1 MKRTTRVDRL
11 TTLWMITAV
20 FLIAYT
26 MLFGGSLP
34 QQWWTMVH
42 VITLGVITNS
52 ILQWTW
58 YFTRSL
64 LRLPRENKHAGAEH
78 ALRQILFNVLLVALV
93 AAMWFSSAVFTVIFA
108 ALIAVVIA
116 WHALALILAARA
128 ALATRFI
135 IVIRYYTAAALLLVV
150 GAIYAGF
157 VAVAMFDRNAPDWI
171 VSSQSNLTL
180 AHSLVNSLGW
190 FGLTIAATLITLG
203 PTMLRTRLN
212 DEAVRRSIRALP
224 YLVVSTLVLTVA
236 VTFGLLKIAGL
247 AAFVYAAVMAWA
259 VGIPLIKTA
268 LVRAP
273 SGYPTWNAAAGILWT
288 ALGLTLLGALLFNA
302 SSAEEARTSLRTVVA
317 VLGVGGALQI
327 LTGALTYLMPVVIGG
342 GPSALK
348 VGIATLETLGGFR
361 VALRNAG
368 LLLVLLGGE
377 GVLVILGVALVVS
390 SFLLDLFA
398 FSLAGITQGRK
409 KREMPTVQFPT
420 NMNKTVEV
428 EKS

>member
-1 MKRTTRVDRL
+1 MKRTSRVDRL
-11 TTLWMITAV
+11 TTLWMVTAV

-26 MLFGGSLP
+26 MVFGGSLP
-34 QQWWTMVH
+34 QQWWTVVH
-42 VITLGVITNS
+42 VVTLGVITNS

-64 LRLPRENKHAGAEH
+64 LRLPKENKHAGAQH
-78 ALRQILFNVLLVALV
+78 AFRQILFNVLLLLLV
-93 AAMWFSSAVFTVIFA
+93 AAMWFSSAIFTVILA

-116 WHALALILAARA
+116 WHALALILAAKA

-171 VSSQSNLTL
+171 VGSQSNLTL

-190 FGLTIAATLITLG
+190 FGFTIAATLITLG

-212 DEAVRRSIRALP
+212 DQAVGRSIRALP
-224 YLVVSTLVLTVA
+224 YLVVSTLALTAA
-236 VTFGLLKIAGL
+236 VTFGLLKVAGL
-247 AAFVYAAVMAWA
+247 AALLYAVVMAWA
-259 VGIPLIKTA
+259 VGIPLTKTA
-268 LVRAP
+268 LTRAP
-273 SGYPTWNAAAGILWT
+273 YGYPTWNASAGILWC
-288 ALGLTLLGALLFNA
+288 ALGLALLAASLFNA
-302 SSAEEARTSLRTVVA
+302 SSAEEARTSLRIVVA
-317 VLGVGGALQI
+317 VLGVGGVLQI

-348 VGIATLETLGGFR
+348 VGIAALETFGSFR
-361 VALRNAG
+361 IALRNAG
-368 LLLVLLGGE
+368 LVLAILGGE
-377 GVLVILGVALVVS
+377 GVLVTLGVALVVS
-390 SFLLDLFA
+390 SFLLDLVA
-398 FSLAGITQGRK
+398 FSLAGIAQGRK
-409 KREMPTVQFPT
+409 KRETPALQFPT
-420 NMNKTVEV
+420 NVNKTVEV